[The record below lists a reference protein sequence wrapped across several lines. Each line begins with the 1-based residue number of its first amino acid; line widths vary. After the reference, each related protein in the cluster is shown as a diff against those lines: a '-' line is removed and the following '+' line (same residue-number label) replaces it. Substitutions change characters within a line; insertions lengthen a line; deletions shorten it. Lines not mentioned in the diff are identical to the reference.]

1 MTLFPIAHP
10 RLGLSI
16 TTDSVCLVEIKPTLR
31 GRVFR
36 QLAHQALPEGLV
48 QLSSTKPNISDPD
61 ALSEVLR
68 VLTKGYRK
76 PQPIV
81 LSLPD
86 VAGRTAL
93 FEFKDFPKNLPDR
106 EAILNWRFQ
115 QDINLSTKN
124 ARIGFRLYEP
134 QKQRKRKPAQSPS
147 LRRVLATAVPNT
159 IIEQYEMA
167 CLKAGLL
174 PLGVGLSSLDVLDL
188 FRAMIQE
195 TSQTATRRSQKPGR
209 ESLFLYLAG
218 WGFSFIALREGIPAF
233 VRVKSLRLVRPQEM
247 PPPTVDASL
256 MLQNP
261 TSTLGSQ
268 PFADPKG
275 SSGNLEPKSA
285 NVSSAS
291 GNTRML
297 TNELVATLQYYLESF
312 QTTSWE
318 GQALPLYMAEG
329 MEQGGT
335 LLPAI
340 QDIESILKTSMLD
353 SPPINLLTFSEHLK
367 ATFPAGDKLTPYTY
381 QKALPAYASV
391 MVSS

>member
-1 MTLFPIAHP
+1 MTLFPIVQP

-16 TTDSVCLVEIKPTLR
+16 TTDSVCLVETKRTLR
-31 GRVFR
+31 GRSFR
-36 QLAHQALPEGLV
+36 QLAHQTLPEGLI
-48 QLSSTKPNISDPD
+48 QLSSTKPNIMDPN
-61 ALSEVLR
+61 ALSEMLKA
-68 VLTKGYRK
+68 LTKGNRK

-86 VAGRTAL
+86 VVGRTAL

-106 EAILNWRFQ
+106 EAILSWRFQ

-134 QKQRKRKPAQSPS
+134 QKQRKWKSVQSPI
-147 LRRVLATAVPNT
+147 LRSVLATAVPNT

-188 FRAMIQE
+188 FKAMIQE
-195 TSQTATRRSQKPGR
+195 TSITASRRSQKSGR

-218 WGFSFIALREGIPAF
+218 WGFSFIALKEGIPAF
-233 VRVKSLRLVRPQEM
+233 VRVKSLRLARPQEI
-247 PPPTVDASL
+247 PPPAIDPL
-256 MLQNP
+256 LPLQKP
-261 TSTLGSQ
+261 TNNLESQ
-268 PFADPKG
+268 PLTDPMG
-275 SSGNLEPKSA
+275 SSNNPEQKSENA
-285 NVSSAS
+285 SSAS
-291 GNTRML
+291 GNPRML

-312 QTTSWE
+312 HSTSWE
-318 GQALPLYMAEG
+318 GQTLPLYIAEG
-329 MEQGGT
+329 MEQGST
-335 LLPAI
+335 WLPAI
-340 QDIESILKTSMLD
+340 QDIESILKASMLE
-353 SPPINLLTFSEHLK
+353 SPSINLLTFSDHLK
-367 ATFPAGDKLTPYTY
+367 ATLPAGNQLTPYTY

>member
-1 MTLFPIAHP
+1 MTLFPIVQP

-16 TTDSVCLVEIKPTLR
+16 TTDSVCLVEIKRTLR

-36 QLAHQALPEGLV
+36 QLAHQTLPEGLV
-48 QLSSTKPNISDPD
+48 QLSSTKPNISDPN
-61 ALSEVLR
+61 ALSEVLKA
-68 VLTKGYRK
+68 LTKGYRK

-86 VAGRTAL
+86 AVGRTAL
-93 FEFKDFPKNLPDR
+93 FEFKDFPKNFSDR
-106 EAILNWRFQ
+106 EAILIWRFQ

-134 QKQRKRKPAQSPS
+134 HKQRKMKAAQSS
-147 LRRVLATAVPNT
+147 ILRRVLATAVPNT
-159 IIEQYEMA
+159 ILEQYEMA

-195 TSQTATRRSQKPGR
+195 TSQTASRRSQQSGR

-233 VRVKSLRLVRPQEM
+233 VRVKSLRLARPQEI
-247 PPPTVDASL
+247 PTQAIDAPL
-256 MLQNP
+256 PLEKP
-261 TSTLGSQ
+261 TNHLESQ
-268 PFADPKG
+268 PFSDPMG
-275 SSGNLEPKSA
+275 SSNKLENKSGNA
-285 NVSSAS
+285 SSAS
-291 GNTRML
+291 GNTRIL
-297 TNELVATLQYYLESF
+297 TNELVATLQYYLESIHS
-312 QTTSWE
+312 TSRE
-318 GQALPLYMAEG
+318 GQTLPLYIAEG
-329 MEQGGT
+329 MEQGST
-335 LLPAI
+335 FLPAI
-340 QDIESILKTSMLD
+340 QDIDSILKASMLD

-367 ATFPAGDKLTPYTY
+367 ATLPAGNQQTPYTY